1 MALYVVNVFT
11 SVLKKQ
17 TDAFQLLDLSSTE

>member
-1 MALYVVNVFT
+1 MALYVINFFT